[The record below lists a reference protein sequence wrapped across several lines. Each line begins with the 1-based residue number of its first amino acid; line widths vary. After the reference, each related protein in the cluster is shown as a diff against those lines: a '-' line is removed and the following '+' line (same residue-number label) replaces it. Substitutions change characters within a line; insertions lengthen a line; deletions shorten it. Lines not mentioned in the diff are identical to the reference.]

1 MSCNLCFEEVLDTS
15 QLKTLNTCTHKL
27 CSECSEMAADSHCP
41 ICIENMN
48 TNNKSNF
55 ALLDYLNTRP
65 GLKQSVKEYLND
77 SDAVSAEFK
86 HPQLKFTD
94 KRHMAENGS
103 KMNYL
108 SKSIENNSAD
118 DATQTGDST
127 STESSSLT
135 YMASSNEYDLAMNP
149 DQTKTLNE
157 KVALRGSSNAGV
169 PDVNTQTETIRMRH
183 HPNVYSQVS
192 TQFNS
197 VINVDNN
204 SDCILVTDL
213 KSVNNDNNWKQFSFM

>member
-1 MSCNLCFEEVLDTS
+1 MSCNLCFEEVLDAS
-15 QLKTLNTCTHKL
+15 QLRAIHTCTHKL
-27 CSECSEMAADSHCP
+27 CSDCSEVADTQCP

-48 TNNKSNF
+48 ANSKSNF

-77 SDAVSAEFK
+77 SDVVSDEFK
-86 HPQLKFTD
+86 HPQLKFTN
-94 KRHMAENGS
+94 KRYLAETES

-108 SKSIENNSAD
+108 SKSIDNNSAD
-118 DATQTGDST
+118 EAAQTGDS
-127 STESSSLT
+127 SSSESNNLT
-135 YMASSNEYDLAMNP
+135 YLASSNESNLP
-149 DQTKTLNE
+149 VIQSQTKHLNE
-157 KVALRGSSNAGV
+157 NVVLRGGGGSSGQ
-169 PDVNTQTETIRMRH
+169 NTQTETIRMRH
-183 HPNVYSQVS
+183 HQNAYSQVS

-213 KSVNNDNNWKQFSFM
+213 KSVESATNWKQFSFM